1 MMFESRII
9 LRENET
15 FLDPKLKL
23 AICDKKNCND
33 WWLTLELACF
43 AKAR

>member
-1 MMFESRII
+1 MFESRII

-23 AICDKKNCND
+23 AICDKKIAMID
-33 WWLTLELACF
+33 D
-43 AKAR
+43 